1 MLSMTS
7 DFAADRGCPE
17 PSLRAIAEAGFTHV
31 HWCHQWNT
39 DFLYGEAELAQIEAW
54 LKDLGLAL
62 TDLHGTSGM
71 EKKWT
76 SSREYERLA
85 GVELV
90 ENRIA
95 MAARLGTDVV
105 IMHIEPGEGDATFDD
120 ETYWGQLFKSLDE
133 LRPFAADHGV
143 RLAIEL
149 GQLDPVDRVLTNYEP
164 EFVGL
169 CYDSGHGNRRTD
181 GPGWA
186 MKNAGRLLSIHLH
199 DNDGS
204 GDQHRIPLTGT
215 VDWPRVIDAIAASPY
230 DKWISMEC
238 AMVNEAYE
246 DRAEFLAK
254 AREAGETLTTM
265 LEDARRKRDGKET

>member
-7 DFAADRGCPE
+7 DFAGGRGCPE
-17 PSLRAIAEAGFTHV
+17 PSLRAIAEAGYTHV

-54 LKDLGLAL
+54 LKDFGLGV
-62 TDLHGTSGM
+62 TDLHGTSGV

-95 MAARLGTDVV
+95 TAARLGTDVV
-105 IMHIEPGEGDATFDD
+105 IMHIEPGGDDD
-120 ETYWGQLFKSLDE
+120 VYGDTYWTQLFRSLDE
-133 LRPFAADHGV
+133 LRPFAAGRSV

-149 GQLDPVDRVLTNYEP
+149 GDIEPIEKVLESYEP
-164 EFVGL
+164 EFIGI
-169 CYDSGHGNRRTD
+169 CYDSGHGNRRPD

-186 MKNAGRLLSIHLH
+186 MTHADRLISIHLH

-204 GDQHRIPLTGT
+204 GDQHRIPFTGT

-238 AMVNEAYE
+238 GMVNESYE
-246 DRAEFLAK
+246 DKTEFLAA
-254 AREAGETLTTM
+254 AREAGEKLADM
-265 LEDARRKRDGKET
+265 LENVR